1 MGLQEFRGEQ
11 ENNVQTVQHERS
23 IKKLYL
29 RTPMNNTVY
38 TSSVFIQVNQTIIV
52 FVIQTPE
59 CIIHVICNT
68 ILLKCSKQNKKKV
81 EKLDISQ

>member
-29 RTPMNNTVY
+29 RTPINNTVY
-38 TSSVFIQVNQTIIV
+38 TSSVFIQINQTIVV
-52 FVIQTPE
+52 FVIKNIRMHHTCTCMQWLNSFNMQQT
-59 CIIHVICNT
+59 
-68 ILLKCSKQNKKKV
+68 KQK
-81 EKLDISQ
+81 ES